1 MMLLP
6 RLAALRRWL
15 EPVLDHGFLPLIR
28 CILKKVL
35 LGLGNR
41 CVELH
46 EIVDLVENQ
55 IVFEGRQNELAR
67 QPLDVTKIPSFM

>member
-1 MMLLP
+1 MLLQ

-35 LGLGNR
+35 LGLGYR
-41 CVELH
+41 RVELH
-46 EIVDLVENQ
+46 EIVDLVKNQ
-55 IVFEGRQNELAR
+55 IVFEGRQNKLAR
-67 QPLDVTKIPSFM
+67 